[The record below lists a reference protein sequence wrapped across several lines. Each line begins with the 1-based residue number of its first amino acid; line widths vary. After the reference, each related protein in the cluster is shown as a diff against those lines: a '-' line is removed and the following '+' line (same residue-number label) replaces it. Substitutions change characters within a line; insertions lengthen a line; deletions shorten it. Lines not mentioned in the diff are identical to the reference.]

1 MVRSFFARYNA
12 AGEQMILSSPAFKQN
27 HLIPRRYT
35 SDGEDV
41 SPALSWSEVP
51 PATKELALLVEDP
64 DAPTPEPW
72 VHWILYRIPPATTS
86 LAEHIL
92 PALRVAQPAG
102 ALQGKNSWPKGI
114 GYRGPAPPK
123 GHGLHHY
130 HFRLYALDVPLDLE
144 PGLDKAA
151 LVKAMR
157 GHILAEEELIGTY
170 QR

>member
-1 MVRSFFARYNA
+1 MTI
-12 AGEQMILSSPAFKQN
+12 ILQSPAFKQN

-35 SDGEDV
+35 GDGEDV
-41 SPALSWSEVP
+41 SPELSWSGVP
-51 PATKELALLVEDP
+51 PAAKELALLVEDP

-72 VHWILYRIPPATTS
+72 VHWVLYRIPPTTMS
-86 LAEHIL
+86 LAEHVL
-92 PALRVAQPAG
+92 AALHVAQPAG

-130 HFRLYALDVPLDLE
+130 YFRLYALDVPLNLE
-144 PGLDKAA
+144 PGADKATV
-151 LVKAMR
+151 VKAMS
-157 GHILAEEELIGTY
+157 GHILADGELVGTY